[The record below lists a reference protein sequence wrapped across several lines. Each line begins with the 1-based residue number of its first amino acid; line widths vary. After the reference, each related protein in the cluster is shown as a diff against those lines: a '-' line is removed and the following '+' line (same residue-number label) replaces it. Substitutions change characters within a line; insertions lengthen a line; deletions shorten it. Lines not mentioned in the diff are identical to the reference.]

1 MFGRN
6 SLISKKILLVDD
18 VELFLEMEKDFF
30 RRENFTLLV
39 ARSGREAL
47 EVMQRESPDLVFMDL
62 YMPEGNGDDICRQI
76 KENPETRGI
85 PVVIVTNSRDEVDF
99 ARCRQAGCE
108 ELLMKPVARAPFLAA
123 AYRILKVSDTDTLRI
138 HTRLPVRY
146 GIGGAEP
153 TSGYTFDLSTGGLF
167 IETDKP
173 HLTDT
178 VLHLEIN
185 LLQPG
190 TVLHCQGRV
199 AWANHADW
207 VRKGDLPSGMAIQ
220 FLALSPATRD
230 TLRAFV
236 ARKKSFSAATP
247 L

>member
-1 MFGRN
+1 
-6 SLISKKILLVDD
+6 LVDD

-47 EVMQRESPDLVFMDL
+47 EVMQREIPDVVFMDL

-76 KENPETRGI
+76 KEKPETRGI
-85 PVVIVTNSRDEVDF
+85 PVVIVTNSRDEADF
-99 ARCRQAGCE
+99 ARCRKAGCE

-146 GIGGAEP
+146 GIDGAEP
-153 TSGYTFDLSTGGLF
+153 SSGYTYDMSTGGLF
-167 IETDKP
+167 LETGKP
-173 HLTDT
+173 FLTDT
-178 VLHLEIN
+178 TLDLEIN
-185 LLQPG
+185 LLQSG
-190 TVLHCQGRV
+190 TTLRCQGRV
-199 AWANHADW
+199 AWVNHADW
-207 VRKGDLPSGMAIQ
+207 VRKGDLPPGMAIQ
-220 FLALSPATRD
+220 FLALSPANLSA
-230 TLRAFV
+230 LRSFV
-236 ARKKSFSAATP
+236 ARKRSFPAGTP